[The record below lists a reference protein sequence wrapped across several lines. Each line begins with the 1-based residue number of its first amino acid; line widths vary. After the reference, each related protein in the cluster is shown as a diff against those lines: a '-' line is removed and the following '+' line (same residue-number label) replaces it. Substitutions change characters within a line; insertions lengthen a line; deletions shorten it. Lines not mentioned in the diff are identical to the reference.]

1 MADLDQL
8 DDYVD
13 PAETE
18 QEASKGKSAVQGSY
32 AGVQACSFRDMLL
45 KAELQRAIGD
55 AGFEH
60 PSEVQQNAIPFAM
73 VGQDMIVQAKS
84 GMGKTAVFVIATLQQ
99 VEPDSGT
106 IDSLVLCH
114 SREMAF
120 QVHKEF
126 ERLGKYLTEVVTG

>member
-18 QEASKGKSAVQGSY
+18 QEGASGKKDTVQGSY

-73 VGQDMIVQAKS
+73 VFPIPDFACTIMS
-84 GMGKTAVFVIATLQQ
+84 CPTIAN
-99 VEPDSGT
+99 G
-106 IDSLVLCH
+106 I
-114 SREMAF
+114 AF
-120 QVHKEF
+120 CW
-126 ERLGKYLTEVVTG
+126 TS

>member
-1 MADLDQL
+1 MSELEQL

-18 QEASKGKSAVQGSY
+18 VADDSSAKKEAQGSY

-45 KAELQRAIGD
+45 KSELQRAIGD

-99 VEPDSGT
+99 IE
-106 IDSLVLCH
+106 IDTENPAVDTLVLCH
-114 SREMAF
+114 ARE
-120 QVHKEF
+120 
-126 ERLGKYLTEVVTG
+126 L